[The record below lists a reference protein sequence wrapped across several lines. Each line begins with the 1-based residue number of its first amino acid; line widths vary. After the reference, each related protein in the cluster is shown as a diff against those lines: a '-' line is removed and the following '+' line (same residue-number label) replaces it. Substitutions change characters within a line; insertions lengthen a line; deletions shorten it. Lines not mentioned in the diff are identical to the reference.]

1 MTLSRPRLFLMPGD
15 VSLDA
20 SLIESLEATFEI
32 IRLQDTA
39 ALQQVLRDEPGA
51 LVVAGHDRLRE
62 LASQGPPGAAALVLQ
77 HIGEGVAAVDAA
89 GTVVWQNDRLGEY
102 DSEVRQQFAELC
114 HEALSLFNSNDG
126 PRPRGRHSSRKFSF
140 RCGDGFFEM
149 AVSPGAVEDD
159 RLTTVVGVLW
169 DVTAG
174 QRLLEKLDAIDAA
187 GSELMKIEA
196 ESIATLTMAER
207 LKLLEEKI
215 VTYVHDLL
223 EFDDFEIRLLDRE
236 TNRLDLVMAIGI
248 TPLRIGEVIYA
259 ESEGNGISGY
269 VAASGESYL
278 CPNVREDK
286 RYREGLDDA
295 VSSLTVPLRLHDRTI
310 GVFNIESQTANAF
323 DENDRQFA
331 TIFGRYI
338 AMAINILNLLVV
350 ERFTTNEQV
359 ARNVLGELSEPLADI
374 TGQAEALRQEKLAD
388 GTTRKGLDEIIAAV
402 EKIRRR
408 IEACTAGPR
417 TVLGAEQ
424 ELHRSKPDPDM
435 IEKRVLVA
443 DDDDEILSSVT
454 AILRQRGCEVTAC
467 NGGGE
472 TIDIIRATP
481 AGRWFHLVISD
492 IKMPDRSGYEV
503 FRAAKE
509 TSPDTPVILM
519 TGFGYDPHHSIV
531 RASQEGL
538 QSFLFKP
545 FKAAQLIDEVKK
557 AFTSPKKS
565 KPNRKPRTG
574 KTRGSRART

>member
-1 MTLSRPRLFLMPGD
+1 MTLSRPRLILMSGD
-15 VSLDA
+15 VPLDA
-20 SLIESLEATFEI
+20 SQIESLQGAFEI
-32 IRLQDTA
+32 IRLEDA
-39 ALQQVLRDEPGA
+39 ATLEQVLRDEPGA
-51 LVVAGHDRLRE
+51 LVVADHDRLRE
-62 LASQGPPGAAALVLQ
+62 LVGQGPPSAASLVLQ
-77 HIGEGVAAVDAA
+77 HIGEGVAAVNAS

-102 DSEVRQQFAELC
+102 DGQVRQQFADLC
-114 HEALSLFNSNDG
+114 HEALELFNAEDG
-126 PRPRGRHSSRKFSF
+126 PGPEGHRTSRKFSF
-140 RCGDGFFEM
+140 RCGDNHFEM
-149 AVSPGAVEDD
+149 VVSPGTIEDG

-223 EFDDFEIRLLDRE
+223 QFDDFEIRLLDPQ

-259 ESEGNGISGY
+259 EPEGNGISGY

-278 CPNVREDK
+278 CRNVKEDP

-310 GVFNIESQTANAF
+310 GVFNIEAQTTNAF

-338 AMAINILNLLVV
+338 AMAMHILNLLVV

-374 TGQAEALRQEKLAD
+374 TGQAEALREEKIAD
-388 GTTRKGLDEIIAAV
+388 GKTRQGLDEIIEAV

-417 TVLGAEQ
+417 TVLGAEK
-424 ELHRSKPDPDM
+424 ELHRSKPDPEM
-435 IEKRVLVA
+435 IGKRVLVA
-443 DDDDEILSSVT
+443 DDDDEIRDSVS
-454 AILRQRGCEVTAC
+454 AILTQRGCDVTAC
-467 NGGGE
+467 GGGGQ
-472 TIDIIRATP
+472 TSDVIRATP
-481 AGRWFHLVISD
+481 PAHFQLIISD

-503 FRAAKE
+503 FRAVKE

-557 AFTSPKKS
+557 AFGPRGKPK
-565 KPNRKPRTG
+565 PPRKPRTG
-574 KTRGSRART
+574 KTRASRARR